1 MRKSWLVLGIVA
13 MFIGI
18 LIASFGNAS
27 HQVATMVGEPKQS
40 ELHASSI
47 GDSYSKGQK
56 LVLGI
61 SPGNDWYLYADTSD
75 EFKVGGDYVY
85 LVSIT
90 VIVIDPN
97 GNVTILEAE
106 YRVIEG
112 TTDLA
117 LFVVK
122 VYQKGA
128 GLTFSTFNNTW
139 NVGNNNYTGEYLD
152 EQLSGQSI
160 IGGLVNF
167 DGYYNVSIGQAWPPS
182 PPTRLTLYKYKLET
196 VKDQWFLIPAGAVTV
211 IAGGILSIWA
221 TRFTQ
226 KKHVKLKTPP
236 RRRQ

>member
-1 MRKSWLVLGIVA
+1 MRKSWLVLGIVT

-18 LIASFGNAS
+18 LTASFGNAS
-27 HQVATMVGEPKQS
+27 REVASIVGEPKQS

-61 SPGNDWYLYADTSD
+61 SPGDDWYLYADVSD
-75 EFKVGGDYVY
+75 EFKVGGDYIE
-85 LVSIT
+85 LVPIT
-90 VIVIDPN
+90 VIIIDPVS
-97 GNVTILEAE
+97 NVTILEAG

-112 TTDLA
+112 TYDLA
-117 LFVVK
+117 LFIVK
-122 VYQKGA
+122 VYQNGA

-139 NVGNNNYTGEYLD
+139 NVGNNSYTGEYLD
-152 EQLSGQSI
+152 ERLFGQSI
-160 IGGLVNF
+160 IGGLANF
-167 DGYYNVSIGQAWPPS
+167 DGYYNVSIGQAWPPI

-196 VKDQWFLIPAGAVTV
+196 VKDQWFLIPAGAVTA

-226 KKHVKLKTPP
+226 KKHG
-236 RRRQ
+236 